1 MADTPVEKV
10 LVMRQ
15 QGYDNSQVVQ
25 ILQRDGYSSAQIF
38 DALNQVELR
47 SGAPV
52 PGNPTIPGPQQ
63 QQFGQDQQASI
74 EEYVETIID
83 EKWTE
88 LEKDI
93 QKIVDWKNRS
103 EQRLVELAQRV
114 DDLKDRFEKLQ
125 SSILGKVGEYDK
137 TMQDVGADLKAMER
151 VFSKVLPQFT
161 ENVKQLSEISEQMQ
175 GRTGASH
182 PQGASSGAPAPR
194 RPS

>member
-1 MADTPVEKV
+1 MPTDTPVEKV
-10 LVMRQ
+10 MVMKQ
-15 QGYDNSQVVQ
+15 QGYDNSQIVQ
-25 ILQRDGYSSAQIF
+25 ILQRDGYTSAQVF

-52 PGNPTIPGPQQ
+52 QGNPTVPQR
-63 QQFGQDQQASI
+63 QQASAGEQTNI

-103 EQRLVELAQRV
+103 EQRLTELSQKVE
-114 DDLKDRFEKLQ
+114 DLRDRFDKLN
-125 SSILGKVGEYDK
+125 SGVLGKVQQYDQ
-137 TMQDVGADLKAMER
+137 TMQDVGADLKAMEM

-161 ENVKQLSEISEQMQ
+161 DNVKQLSEITDKMHTKHEQK
-175 GRTGASH
+175 
-182 PQGASSGAPAPR
+182 
-194 RPS
+194 

>member
-1 MADTPVEKV
+1 MPTDTPVEKV
-10 LVMRQ
+10 MVMKQ
-15 QGYDNSQVVQ
+15 QGYDNSQIVQ
-25 ILQRDGYSSAQIF
+25 ILQRDGYTSAQVF

-52 PGNPTIPGPQQ
+52 QGNPTIPQHQQ
-63 QQFGQDQQASI
+63 QAEQQGDV
-74 EEYVETIID
+74 EEYVEAIID

-103 EQRLVELAQRV
+103 EQRITELNQRV
-114 DDLKDRFEKLQ
+114 DDLKDRLDKLNAA
-125 SSILGKVGEYDK
+125 ILGKIQQYDM

-161 ENVKQLSEISEQMQ
+161 DNVKQLSEVTEKLQAHKQ
-175 GRTGASH
+175 
-182 PQGASSGAPAPR
+182 
-194 RPS
+194 